1 MKKLYSFLKYFLLLV
16 LAGILLYFCFREV
29 KWSDFVAG
37 LRSCNYWWIGASMVV
52 GALSVLIRS
61 ERWRLIMLPLEKAF
75 PNSESAPEDNPNSK
89 KSRKV
94 KAIHAW
100 DALNIA
106 YLTNFAIPRAGEIT
120 RCGVITRKSGLSFE
134 KVVGTVVLERSFDM
148 LCLIGVTFSLFII
161 SWERFGRFIQNE
173 ILAPVSRILPFSSE
187 AATSAS
193 GASAQTTGFIWLT
206 IITLIAFAL
215 FSYIIFRLREKHPV
229 LRKIA
234 NIAKGLLD
242 GLASGI
248 KMPQKWLFFLY
259 TILLWVSYW
268 LMSYTTMLSF
278 PSFSDLGP
286 ADALFLMV
294 VGSFGWVVPVQGGI
308 GAYHLIVTL
317 ALSSVYAISQTT
329 GIIFATISHESQAIV
344 MLVLGA
350 ASLINVAG
358 RSKKII

>member
-1 MKKLYSFLKYFLLLV
+1 MKKLYSALKYVLLLV

-37 LRSCNYWWIGASMVV
+37 LRSCNYWWIGASMIV

-61 ERWRLIMLPLEKAF
+61 ERWRLIMSPLEDI
-75 PNSESAPEDNPNSK
+75 SAK
-89 KSRKV
+89 KQSKV
-94 KAIHAW
+94 KAVHAW

-106 YLTNFAIPRAGEIT
+106 YLTNFAVPRAGEIT
-120 RCGVITRKSGLSFE
+120 RCGVITKKSGLAFE

-148 LCLIGVTFSLFII
+148 LCLIGVTFSLFVI
-161 SWERFGRFIQNE
+161 SWERFGQFIQNE
-173 ILAPVSRILPFSSE
+173 ILAPVSRILPFSGE
-187 AATSAS
+187 ASQSAEGVSFHTS
-193 GASAQTTGFIWLT
+193 GLLWLG
-206 IITLIAFAL
+206 IITFLAFAI
-215 FSYIIFRLREKHPV
+215 FTYIIFRFREKHPI

-234 NIAKGLLD
+234 DIAKGLLA
-242 GLASGI
+242 GLISGV
-248 KMPQKWLFFLY
+248 KMPQKWLFIIY
-259 TILLWVSYW
+259 TLLLWISYW

-358 RSKKII
+358 KRKDKKLTEKNM

>member
-1 MKKLYSFLKYFLLLV
+1 MKKFYSAFKYIILLA
-16 LAGILLYFCFREV
+16 LAGVLLYFCFREV

-37 LRSCNYWWIGASMVV
+37 LRSCNYWWIAASMFV
-52 GALSVLIRS
+52 GGVSVLIRS
-61 ERWRLIMLPLEKAF
+61 ERWRLILRPLEGGQKVAD
-75 PNSESAPEDNPNSK
+75 PQ
-89 KSRKV
+89 KV

-120 RCGVITRKSGLSFE
+120 RCGVITKKSGLPFE

-161 SWERFGRFIQNE
+161 SWEHFGRFIQNE
-173 ILAPVSRILPFSSE
+173 ILAPVSKILPFTVE
-187 AATSAS
+187 NTSDS
-193 GASAQTTGFIWLT
+193 GVASAHTSGLIWLF
-206 IITLIAFAL
+206 IIALLAFIV
-215 FSYIIFRLREKHPV
+215 FTYIIYRFREKHPF

-234 NIAKGLLD
+234 DIAKGLLA
-242 GLASGI
+242 GLASGV

-278 PSFSDLGP
+278 PSFSNLGP

-344 MLVLGA
+344 MLLLGA
-350 ASLINVAG
+350 ISLINVARKG
-358 RSKKII
+358 K